1 MLKQRYDS
9 VHWLLMR
16 GITMHAALML
26 STTATCLSHTA
37 ALCAPWCPSSNT
49 RVVNTSN
56 FGIEM
61 EVVCLLTRMMSMKA
75 VRPLLT
81 KMTGMLIRICA
92 AHFPN
97 NVKCAV
103 LRTMP
108 LMLAREGR
116 PRLPR

>member
-49 RVVNTSN
+49 RVVTTSN

-61 EVVCLLTRMMSMKA
+61 EV
-75 VRPLLT
+75 
-81 KMTGMLIRICA
+81 MTGMLIRICA

-108 LMLAREGR
+108 LMLARECR